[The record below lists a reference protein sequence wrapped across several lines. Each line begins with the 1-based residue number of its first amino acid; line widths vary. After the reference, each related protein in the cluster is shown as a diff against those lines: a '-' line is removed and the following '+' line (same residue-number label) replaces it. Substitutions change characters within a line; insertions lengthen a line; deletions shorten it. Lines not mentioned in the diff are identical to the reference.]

1 MATRKVGFLLLMLC
15 LLVSCG
21 HISLCPDNPQ
31 TAANSETPDDP
42 PAASVQAPEVH
53 GPAALP
59 HGKVVILPFADHTA
73 GYSHAKTDFEKRNLL
88 VAEAI
93 HDAFSLNGFVPASGE
108 DTAHYLLDRSVLKKV
123 SEADL
128 KKLVLSPSEADS
140 PRNGGNRTERSKEP
154 VGKSGGKIATRKA
167 STGSA
172 AKGKIEAEKFSAM
185 ADSEL
190 KAICQKFGANYII
203 RGRIVEASPER
214 YDAAG
219 NPESELL
226 PFAVALE
233 RGTAFAVSRIE
244 TYEGVDAEIAG
255 SFLTH
260 TLPEGVEPTENDS
273 PIAFLW
279 KKGARDVPV
288 PLEVTG
294 KAREG
299 LLLQVTLLAQDA
311 ETGRIVWLKR
321 ATVETPSIPERIG
334 PAADPD
340 RYARAVRA
348 LAGSLVDDFSKNV
361 NPDSRAI
368 KRGP

>member
-1 MATRKVGFLLLMLC
+1 MLC
-15 LLVSCG
+15 LLSSCG
-21 HISLCPDNPQ
+21 HISLCPDNPE
-31 TAANSETPDDP
+31 TAANSEASDDP
-42 PAASVQAPEVH
+42 PAASAQAPEVP

-73 GYSHAKTDFEKRNLL
+73 GHSHAKTDFEQRNLL

-108 DTAHYLLDRSVLKKV
+108 DTAHYLLERSVLKKV

-128 KKLVLSPSEADS
+128 RKFGLAAWEADP
-140 PRNGGNRTERSKEP
+140 PRNGGKKAEWKEP
-154 VGKSGGKIATRKA
+154 VGKNGGKTAARKA
-167 STGSA
+167 SPGA
-172 AKGKIEAEKFSAM
+172 AGKGEIEAGKFSATV
-185 ADSEL
+185 DSEV
-190 KAICQKFGANYII
+190 KAICQRFGANYVI
-203 RGRIVEASPER
+203 RGRVVEASPER

-219 NPESELL
+219 DSEAELL

-255 SFLTH
+255 SFLIH

-279 KKGARDVPV
+279 RKGAKDVPV

-311 ETGRIVWLKR
+311 ETGQIVWLKR
-321 ATVETPSIPERIG
+321 ATVETPSISERTK
-334 PAADPD
+334 PSADPD
-340 RYARAVRA
+340 RYARAIRA
-348 LAGSLVDDFSKNV
+348 LAGSLADDFSKNV

-368 KRGP
+368 KRGPT